1 MKFDFVVSAQ
11 CVATIFFFFLVTRH
25 VTGMLSSVKGFR
37 WGAKPLGLCLCP
49 FSGYAGVVAV
59 THRQALAIGISISDV
74 AQKKKKKIGKLT
86 NSKKKKKKPVGQRK
100 WSNALPNFQAG
111 VHCTVL
117 CCSWSEIWSY
127 NIYCFASVFNWNCRR
142 RIISGREIRVLHP
155 LAMKIEEGWS
165 DLI

>member
-11 CVATIFFFFLVTRH
+11 CVATIFFFFFSYKTRDWDA
-25 VTGMLSSVKGFR
+25 VKREGFSM
-37 WGAKPLGLCLCP
+37 G
-49 FSGYAGVVAV
+49 S
-59 THRQALAIGISISDV
+59 QALRPLPLPLFGIRWSCGSYASPGTCDRNFHIGRRP
-74 AQKKKKKIGKLT
+74 KKKKKDRQINEL
-86 NSKKKKKKPVGQRK
+86 KKKKKKPVGQRK